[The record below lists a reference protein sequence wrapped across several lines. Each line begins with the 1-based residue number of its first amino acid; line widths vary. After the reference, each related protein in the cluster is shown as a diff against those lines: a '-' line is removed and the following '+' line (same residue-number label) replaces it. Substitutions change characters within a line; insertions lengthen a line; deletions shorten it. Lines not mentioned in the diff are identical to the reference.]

1 MNVFKFKSFKTTEEH
16 LDQFYFEMLSVAA
29 KSSLGKLL
37 QLLFVLHNGQA
48 EMELG
53 FSINKALLENNMREQ
68 TIVFRGRIIDY
79 MYTYKNTTSKILI
92 SENVHD
98 KRWAEKK
105 KSSSETFVK
114 KLLFNT
120 CIFKLL

>member
-48 EMELG
+48 EVERG
-53 FSINKALLENNMREQ
+53 FSINKALLEKNMREQ
-68 TIVFRGRIIDY
+68 TVVSRSIDY
-79 MYTYKNTTSKILI
+79 MYAYKNTKY
-92 SENVHD
+92 
-98 KRWAEKK
+98 
-105 KSSSETFVK
+105 
-114 KLLFNT
+114 
-120 CIFKLL
+120 